1 MFHVVVLVPNH
12 SCGHPQR
19 DQVTGDNARVIILIG
34 HNVFSALHKRRDDS
48 LGSLKSRTEE
58 KTIFAPDEFCET
70 PFQLDMK
77 VKRTGQVARTGA
89 AGSILSNGCYGCFLY
104 FGMSGKAKVVI

>member
-1 MFHVVVLVPNH
+1 
-12 SCGHPQR
+12 
-19 DQVTGDNARVIILIG
+19 VIILIG

-58 KTIFAPDEFCET
+58 KTIFAPDEFRET

-77 VKRTGQVARTGA
+77 VKRTRQVPRTGA
-89 AGSILSNGCYGCFLY
+89 AGSIFANSCYGCFFY
-104 FGMSGKAKVVI
+104 FGMSGKAEVIV